1 VDETQLIEEGNDAE
15 ELLQAPAF
23 NRTVNTLADHS
34 IQTFLN
40 SEPDDSEARDQAH
53 RHYRAVVDIVSTL
66 KSSVSVRNEIRAKN
80 ETKIEV

>member
-1 VDETQLIEEGNDAE
+1 MDETQLIEEGNDAE

-23 NRTVNTLADHS
+23 NRTVNTLADQS
-34 IQTFLN
+34 VQTFLN
-40 SEPDDSEARDQAH
+40 SEPDNSEARDQAY

-66 KSSVSVRNEIRAKN
+66 KSSVSVRNEIHAKN

>member
-23 NRTVNTLADHS
+23 NRTVNTLADQS
-34 IQTFLN
+34 VQTFLN
-40 SEPDDSEARDQAH
+40 SEPDNSEARDQAY

-66 KSSVSVRNEIRAKN
+66 KSSVSVRNEIHAKN